1 MVPFFGAHTLSIIM
15 LFFPMSLFLFPSILK
30 VLKEFRSDDNF
41 FLMAW
46 ILPNLFAL
54 EIIPTKLPHYSLP
67 LYPALALLLANYIN
81 TKDIWQN
88 NNTKTNA
95 NIIFSNIVYMLSV
108 SILIYFFYFALE
120 NIVHL

>member
-1 MVPFFGAHTLSIIM
+1 
-15 LFFPMSLFLFPSILK
+15 MSLFLFPSILK
-30 VLKEFRSDDNF
+30 VLKEFRSADNF
-41 FLMAW
+41 FLLAW
-46 ILPNLFAL
+46 ILPNLFVL

-95 NIIFSNIVYMLSV
+95 NIIFSNVIYIIFFF
-108 SILIYFFYFALE
+108 ILIYFLFCIR
-120 NIVHL
+120 NIVQL